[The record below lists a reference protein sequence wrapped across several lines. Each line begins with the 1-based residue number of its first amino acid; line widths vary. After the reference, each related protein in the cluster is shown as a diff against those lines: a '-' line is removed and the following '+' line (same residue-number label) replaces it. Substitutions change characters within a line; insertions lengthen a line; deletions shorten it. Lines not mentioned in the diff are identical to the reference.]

1 MTIKLDFIEALKGG
15 SSENS
20 NKTKSN
26 DGQSESNSS
35 SLSKKISPRME
46 KFRAIFEDTVMEEK
60 NSFIK
65 REHEIVELLI
75 NQSLYPYN
83 QLKSMALENIYL
95 LFRDSQTMARRIDDL
110 QIIDDTQSMKEQDAL
125 EEISHYLF
133 RLGETMEVW
142 YTNDSE
148 EKIE

>member
-1 MTIKLDFIEALKGG
+1 
-15 SSENS
+15 
-20 NKTKSN
+20 
-26 DGQSESNSS
+26 
-35 SLSKKISPRME
+35 ME